1 MIFHLVYFYF
11 FNKKQ
16 HSVNLFNFIMLHLI
30 ENIATKYSYI
40 IIVIFYIL
48 IGFMSIKLSDCTNE
62 TKLKNSV
69 INLLT
74 SYQHRHNI

>member
-1 MIFHLVYFYF
+1 
-11 FNKKQ
+11 
-16 HSVNLFNFIMLHLI
+16 MLHLI
-30 ENIATKYSYI
+30 ENIAPKYSYI

-74 SYQHRHNI
+74 SYQHRYNI